1 MMRHLEQSKA
11 KEFAVGTEIGILHRL
26 RKLYPDR
33 RFYPINPQAECAFM
47 KTITLDKVIRS
58 LETLKP
64 QIRIPE
70 DVATRARR
78 SIERML
84 ELA

>member
-1 MMRHLEQSKA
+1 
-11 KEFAVGTEIGILHRL
+11 
-26 RKLYPDR
+26 
-33 RFYPINPQAECAFM
+33 M

-64 QIRIPE
+64 QVRISE
-70 DVATRARR
+70 DIATKARR
-78 SIERML
+78 SIDRML